1 MMRTSK
7 TIIVG
12 IIMLLSLATA
22 CATTTARE
30 KQSEPIDASTRT
42 SNATLP
48 STPATPTD
56 LVPVTDLH
64 VTHGRLASST
74 TTSLAIDDPTVRG
87 VLQARTAP
95 NIELRF
101 TYRGPI
107 ALGTR
112 TALGSGDSTRVQI
125 GAKLRAADGCNVVY
139 AMLRIEP
146 EPAIVVQV
154 KRNPDAHTHDD
165 CSNGGYRTVK
175 PDFRAS
181 VPAITPGSSHRLHAS
196 LEETQLKVWLDDA
209 IVWRGDVG
217 NEVLSFDGPVGFRTD
232 NGRFDLTIL
241 QPRWASQR

>member
-1 MMRTSK
+1 MKR
-7 TIIVG
+7 
-12 IIMLLSLATA
+12 LLLPLLFCCSA
-22 CATTTARE
+22 CATTTSRE
-30 KQSEPIDASTRT
+30 KQPEPVDASTRT

-48 STPATPTD
+48 AAAPPTMEAGD
-56 LVPVTDLH
+56 LLTVPDVRI
-64 VTHGRLASST
+64 THGHMLASRT
-74 TTSLAIDDPTVRG
+74 AAGFAIDDPTVRG
-87 VLQARTAP
+87 VLPQRTAP

-101 TYRGPI
+101 TYRGPL
-107 ALGTR
+107 AAR
-112 TALGSGDSTRVQI
+112 AALGSGDASRVQI

-175 PDFRAS
+175 PDFRS
-181 VPAITPGSSHRLHAS
+181 TVPAITAGSSHRLHAS

-217 NEVLSFDGPVGFRTD
+217 NEVLTFDGPVGFRTD
-232 NGRFDLTIL
+232 NGRFDLSIL
-241 QPRWASQR
+241 QPRWAMGR